1 MKEKIKNIFS
11 PRSIIIWAFI
21 LIVIATIPEFTEPA
35 MSQTEAI
42 VNMLCID
49 KVEEKYEIA
58 TSVLTPT
65 QDKTSN
71 YQVYSGTGNTVGE
84 AVENVSLAIGKEMGF
99 AQCEIMAFGNNLSED
114 GILSSLDY
122 LTRTRKVGRNAIL
135 INFTGKGKDF
145 AQAVSDLSKE
155 KTLKLENIMNFDKR
169 YILSRDS
176 NIDSFYKGYFSEISL
191 GIMPQVKLEEIEKDN
206 AIEVQASESGSSS
219 SNSSSSSG
227 GSEQQKKYLLND
239 GTMSV
244 FKQGKKVLEIEP
256 SMVQKINLF
265 LNLSQEGT
273 LKVENVTDEIYNNAT
288 IIFDLSNKSI
298 SLKPEF
304 KNNKPIYNIEIDLTV
319 LVEEVIEEKPNND
332 FLRRNKEFLTPKAV
346 EKLKTTIKNEMQT
359 VINYCKEH
367 QIDLLNVYRQFNRK
381 KYKDFQAY
389 YNQEKE
395 NYLDNI
401 EYNIEVKV
409 KSAY

>member
-1 MKEKIKNIFS
+1 MKQKLKHIFS
-11 PRSIIIWAFI
+11 PRSMVIWVFI

-49 KVEEKYEIA
+49 KVEEKFEIA

-65 QDKTSN
+65 QDKQSN

-84 AVENVSLAIGKEMGF
+84 AVENVSLSIGKEMGF

-191 GIMPQVKLEEIEKDN
+191 GIMPQVKLEESEKDN
-206 AIEVQASESGSSS
+206 AIEVQASGSGSSS
-219 SNSSSSSG
+219 SNSSSGG
-227 GSEQQKKYLLND
+227 GSEKQKKYLLND

-244 FKQGKKVLEIEP
+244 FKKGKKVLEIEP
-256 SMVQKINLF
+256 NMVQKINLF
-265 LNLSQEGT
+265 LNLSQQGK
-273 LKVENVTDEIYNNAT
+273 LKVQNVTDE
-288 IIFDLSNKSI
+288 
-298 SLKPEF
+298 
-304 KNNKPIYNIEIDLTV
+304 
-319 LVEEVIEEKPNND
+319 
-332 FLRRNKEFLTPKAV
+332 
-346 EKLKTTIKNEMQT
+346 
-359 VINYCKEH
+359 
-367 QIDLLNVYRQFNRK
+367 
-381 KYKDFQAY
+381 
-389 YNQEKE
+389 
-395 NYLDNI
+395 
-401 EYNIEVKV
+401 
-409 KSAY
+409 

>member
-1 MKEKIKNIFS
+1 MV
-11 PRSIIIWAFI
+11 IWVFI
-21 LIVIATIPEFTEPA
+21 LIVVATIPEFTEPA

-42 VNMLCID
+42 VNMLCIE
-49 KVEEKYEIA
+49 KVDDRFEIT
-58 TSVLTPT
+58 TSVLTPA
-65 QDKTSN
+65 KEKESN

-99 AQCEIMAFGNNLSED
+99 AQCEIMAFGNNICEN
-114 GILSSLDY
+114 GILSSLDF

-135 INFTGKGKDF
+135 INFTGNGTEF
-145 AQAVSDLSKE
+145 AETVSKLSKE

-191 GIMPQVKLEEIEKDN
+191 GIMPQVKLEDIKTDN
-206 AIEVQASESGSSS
+206 AIEVASTE
-219 SNSSSSSG
+219 NQN
-227 GSEQQKKYLLND
+227 QQNTDTSKKYLLND

-244 FKQGKKVLEIEP
+244 FKRGKKILEIEP

-273 LKVENVTDEIYNNAT
+273 LKVENITDEIYNNAS

-304 KNNKPIYNIEIDLTV
+304 INNKPTYNIAIDLTV
-319 LVEEVIEEKPNND
+319 LVEEVMEEHPNTD
-332 FLRRNKEFLTPKAV
+332 FLRRNKEFLTPTAV
-346 EKLKTTIKNEMQT
+346 NKLKETIKTEMET
-359 VINYCKEH
+359 VISYCQEH
-367 QIDLLNVYRQFNRK
+367 KIDLLNVYRQFNRK
-381 KYKDFQAY
+381 KHKDFKNY
-389 YNQEKE
+389 YNQQKE

-401 EYNIEVKV
+401 QYNIDVKV

>member
-1 MKEKIKNIFS
+1 MKEKLKHIFS
-11 PRSIIIWAFI
+11 PRSVIIWVFI

-42 VNMLCID
+42 VNMLCIE
-49 KVEEKYEIA
+49 KVGEKNFKVA
-58 TSVLTPT
+58 TSVLTPA
-65 QDKTSN
+65 KEKESN
-71 YQVYSGTGNTVGE
+71 YQIYSGSGETVGE

-99 AQCEIMAFGNNLSED
+99 AQCEIMAFGNNICED

-135 INFTGKGKDF
+135 INFTGDGTEF
-145 AQAVSDLSKE
+145 AQTVSNLSKE

-191 GIMPQVKLEEIEKDN
+191 GIMPQVKLENSEKDN
-206 AIEVQASESGSSS
+206 SIEVQASSTD
-219 SNSSSSSG
+219 NSTSLSKNQ
-227 GSEQQKKYLLND
+227 ENKYLLND

-244 FKQGKKVLEIEP
+244 FKKGKKVLEIEP

-288 IIFDLSNKSI
+288 IVFDLSNKSI

-304 KNNKPIYNIEIDLTV
+304 KNNKPIYNVEIDLTI
-319 LVEEVIEEKPNND
+319 LVEEVMEEQPNTS
-332 FLRRNKEFLTPKAV
+332 FLRRNKEFLTPTAI
-346 EKLKTTIKNEMQT
+346 EKLKDTIQSEMQT
-359 VINYCKEH
+359 VIAFCKEH
-367 QIDLLNVYRQFNRK
+367 KIDLLNVYRQFNRK
-381 KYKDFQAY
+381 KYKDFQTY
-389 YNQEKE
+389 YHQVQE
-395 NYLDNI
+395 NYLNDIEFNI
-401 EYNIEVKV
+401 NVKV

>member
-1 MKEKIKNIFS
+1 MKEKLKHIFS
-11 PRSIIIWAFI
+11 PRSIVIWVFI
-21 LIVIATIPEFTEPA
+21 LIIIATIPEFTEPA

-42 VNMLCID
+42 VNMLCIE
-49 KVEEKYEIA
+49 KVQDQYQIA
-58 TSVLTPT
+58 TSVLTPA
-65 QDKTSN
+65 KEKESN
-71 YQVYSGTGNTVGE
+71 YQVYSGTGKTVGE
-84 AVENVSLAIGKEMGF
+84 AVENVSLSIGKEMGF
-99 AQCEIMAFGNNLSED
+99 AQCEIMAFGNKICEE

-135 INFTGKGKDF
+135 INFTGDGTSF
-145 AQAVSDLSKE
+145 AETISKLSKE

-191 GIMPQVKLEEIEKDN
+191 GIMPQIKLEDIEKDN
-206 AIEVQASESGSSS
+206 AIEVASTE
-219 SNSSSSSG
+219 NSTTQT
-227 GSEQQKKYLLND
+227 ENKKKYLLND

-244 FKQGKKVLEIEP
+244 FKQGKKVLEIMP

-273 LKVENVTDEIYNNAT
+273 LKVEDVTDNLYNNAT

-298 SLKPEF
+298 NLEPKFE
-304 KNNKPIYNIEIDLTV
+304 NNKPIYNIEIDLTI
-319 LVEEVIEEKPNND
+319 LVEEVIEEQPNDN
-332 FLRRNKEFLTPKAV
+332 FLRRNKEFLTPSAV
-346 EKLKTTIKNEMQT
+346 EKLKETIKNEMQI
-359 VINYCKEH
+359 VIEYCKTNK
-367 QIDLLNVYRQFNRK
+367 IDLLNVYRQFNRK

-389 YNQEKE
+389 YNTQKE

-401 EYNIEVKV
+401 QYNIEVKV

>member
-1 MKEKIKNIFS
+1 MKQKLKHIFS
-11 PRSIIIWAFI
+11 PRSMVIWVFI

-49 KVEEKYEIA
+49 KVEEKYDIA

-65 QDKTSN
+65 QDKSSN
-71 YQVYSGTGNTVGE
+71 YQIYYGTGNTVGE

-99 AQCEIMAFGNNLSED
+99 AQCEIMAFGNNLSEE

-191 GIMPQVKLEEIEKDN
+191 GIMPQVKLETTEKDN
-206 AIEVQASESGSSS
+206 SIEVQASGSGTSSS
-219 SNSSSSSG
+219 SNSSAIN
-227 GSEQQKKYLLND
+227 EQQKKYILND

-244 FKQGKKVLEIEP
+244 FKKGKKVLEIEP

-265 LNLSQEGT
+265 LNLSQKGT
-273 LKVENVTDEIYNNAT
+273 LKVENVTDELYDNAT
-288 IIFDLSNKSI
+288 IIFDLSNKNI

-304 KNNKPIYNIEIDLTV
+304 KNNKPIYNIEIDLTI
-319 LVEEVIEEKPNND
+319 LVEEVMEEKPHDD
-332 FLRRNKEFLTPKAV
+332 FLRRNKEFLTPTAV
-346 EKLKTTIKNEMQT
+346 EKLKVTIKNEMET
-359 VINYCKEH
+359 VIKYCQEH

-389 YNQEKE
+389 YKEHKE

-401 EYNIEVKV
+401 NYNIEVKV

>member
-1 MKEKIKNIFS
+1 MKEKLKHIFS
-11 PRSIIIWAFI
+11 PRSMVIWVFI

-42 VNMLCID
+42 VNMLCIE
-49 KVEEKYEIA
+49 KVDEKYEIA
-58 TSVLTPT
+58 ASVLTPA
-65 QDKTSN
+65 KEKESN
-71 YQVYSGTGNTVGE
+71 YQVYSGTGITVGE
-84 AVENVSLAIGKEMGF
+84 AVENVSLSIGKEMGF
-99 AQCEIMAFGNNLSED
+99 AQCEIMAFGNNLCED

-135 INFTGKGKDF
+135 INFTGNGTEF
-145 AQAVSDLSKE
+145 AETVSKLSKE

-191 GIMPQVKLEEIEKDN
+191 GIMPQVKLENLKIDN
-206 AIEVQASESGSSS
+206 AIEVASTESQNQPSSE
-219 SNSSSSSG
+219 NS
-227 GSEQQKKYLLND
+227 KKYLLND

-244 FKQGKKVLEIEP
+244 FKQGKKMLEIEP

-265 LNLSQEGT
+265 LNLSQQGT

-288 IIFDLSNKSI
+288 IIFDLSKKSI

-304 KNNKPIYNIEIDLTV
+304 KNDLPIYNIEIDLTI
-319 LVEEVIEEKPNND
+319 LVEEVMEEQPTTN
-332 FLRRNKEFLTPKAV
+332 FLRRNKEFLTPTAV
-346 EKLKTTIKNEMQT
+346 EKLKETIKSEMQT
-359 VINYCKEH
+359 VIAYCQEH
-367 QIDLLNVYRQFNRK
+367 KIDLLNVYRQFNRK

-401 EYNIEVKV
+401 QYNIEVKV

>member
-1 MKEKIKNIFS
+1 MKEKLKHIFS
-11 PRSIIIWAFI
+11 PRSVIIWVFI

-42 VNMLCID
+42 VNMLCIE
-49 KVEEKYEIA
+49 KVGEKNFKVA
-58 TSVLTPT
+58 TSVLTPA
-65 QDKTSN
+65 KEKESN
-71 YQVYSGTGNTVGE
+71 YQIYSGSGETVGE

-99 AQCEIMAFGNNLSED
+99 AQCEIMAFGNNICED

-135 INFTGKGKDF
+135 INFTGDGTEF
-145 AQAVSDLSKE
+145 AQTVSNLSKE

-191 GIMPQVKLEEIEKDN
+191 GIMPQVKLENSEKDN
-206 AIEVQASESGSSS
+206 SIEVQASSTD
-219 SNSSSSSG
+219 NSTSLSKNQ
-227 GSEQQKKYLLND
+227 ENKYLLND

-244 FKQGKKVLEIEP
+244 FKKGKKVLEIEP

-288 IIFDLSNKSI
+288 IVFDLSNKSI

-304 KNNKPIYNIEIDLTV
+304 KNNKPIYNVEIDLTI
-319 LVEEVIEEKPNND
+319 LVEEVMEEQPNTS
-332 FLRRNKEFLTPKAV
+332 FLRRNKEFLTPTAI
-346 EKLKTTIKNEMQT
+346 EKLKDTIQSEMQT
-359 VINYCKEH
+359 VIAFCKEH
-367 QIDLLNVYRQFNRK
+367 KIDLLNVYRQFNRK
-381 KYKDFQAY
+381 KYKDFQTY
-389 YNQEKE
+389 YHQ
-395 NYLDNI
+395 
-401 EYNIEVKV
+401 
-409 KSAY
+409 